1 MAAVSMRELLE
12 AGVHFGHQT
21 RRWNPK
27 MRRFIFTER
36 GGIYVIDLQK
46 TIVLAQEAHE
56 MVRDIAA
63 QGGTVLFVGTKK
75 QAREAVATQAQRCGM
90 PFVNHRWL
98 GGLLT
103 NFRTISERIQRLH
116 ELRRLKEEG
125 QLELLPAKERLVR
138 LHELEKLEKN
148 LSGVADM
155 DKIPSAIFVI
165 DLTAEQLAV
174 HEAKRLNIPLIGLVD
189 TNCDPDQVDL
199 AIPGNDDAIRSCD
212 LIGRVIADGV
222 IEGLKHMAS
231 AVEGLSSDEAAA
243 VDEAVAEILA
253 QAEVTE
259 EVAEITVA
267 QAEVTEE
274 VAEIAVA
281 EAVVAEEVAEID
293 VAEAVIAEALAE
305 VAVADPEVPVEVAEE
320 AVAEAIVAEV
330 VAEEAVAEAVVAE
343 VVAEEAIAEAVV
355 AEVVAEEAV
364 AEAIVAE
371 VVAEE
376 AIAEAVVAEEIAE
389 VAIELAEAVE
399 ATDENP
405 SA

>member
-27 MRRFIFTER
+27 MRRFIFGER

-63 QGGTVLFVGTKK
+63 QGGSVLFVGTKK
-75 QAREAVATQAQRCGM
+75 QARDAIATQADRCGM
-90 PFVNHRWL
+90 PYVNHRWL

-103 NFRTISERIQRLH
+103 NFRTITDRIQRLH
-116 ELRRLKEEG
+116 ELRRLNEEG

-148 LSGVADM
+148 LSGVAM
-155 DKIPSAIFVI
+155 MSKVPSAIFVI
-165 DLTAEQLAV
+165 DLTSEQLAV
-174 HEAKRLNIPLIGLVD
+174 HEAKRLGIPLIGLVD

-199 AIPGNDDAIRSCD
+199 AIPGNDDAIRSND
-212 LIGRVIADGV
+212 LIARIIADGV
-222 IEGLKHMAS
+222 IEGRKHLPS

-253 QAEVTE
+253 QAEVSE
-259 EVAEITVA
+259 LVAEV
-267 QAEVTEE
+267 
-274 VAEIAVA
+274 AVA
-281 EAVVAEEVAEID
+281 EAIVAEAEAEAVIAD
-293 VAEAVIAEALAE
+293 PTATPEQVVEAVAEAVIAEE
-305 VAVADPEVPVEVAEE
+305 IAEE
-320 AVAEAIVAEV
+320 AVAEAIVDIA
-330 VAEEAVAEAVVAE
+330 VAE
-343 VVAEEAIAEAVV
+343 VVV
-355 AEVVAEEAV
+355 
-364 AEAIVAE
+364 EAIVEAEAE
-371 VVAEE
+371 VE
-376 AIAEAVVAEEIAE
+376 AAAEIA
-389 VAIELAEAVE
+389 AE
-399 ATDENP
+399 ENP

>member
-103 NFRTISERIQRLH
+103 NFRTITERIQRLH
-116 ELRRLKEEG
+116 ELRRLNEEG

-155 DKIPSAIFVI
+155 NKIPSAIFVI

-222 IEGLKHMAS
+222 IEGRKHMPS

-259 EVAEITVA
+259 EVAEI
-267 QAEVTEE
+267 
-274 VAEIAVA
+274 AVV
-281 EAVVAEEVAEID
+281 EAVVAEAVAEIA

-305 VAVADPEVPVEVAEE
+305 VSVADPEVPVEVAEE
-320 AVAEAIVAEV
+320 AVAEAIVAE
-330 VAEEAVAEAVVAE
+330 A
-343 VVAEEAIAEAVV
+343 
-355 AEVVAEEAV
+355 VAEEAV

-371 VVAEE
+371 AVAEE

-389 VAIELAEAVE
+389 IAIELAEAVE

>member
-27 MRRFIFTER
+27 MRRFIFGER

-63 QGGTVLFVGTKK
+63 QGGSVLFVGTKK
-75 QAREAVATQAQRCGM
+75 QARDAIATQADRCGM
-90 PFVNHRWL
+90 PYVNHRWL

-103 NFRTISERIQRLH
+103 NFRTITDRIQRLH
-116 ELRRLKEEG
+116 ELRRLNEEG

-148 LSGVADM
+148 LSGVAM
-155 DKIPSAIFVI
+155 MSKVPSAIFVI
-165 DLTAEQLAV
+165 DLTSEQLAV
-174 HEAKRLNIPLIGLVD
+174 HEAKRLGIPLIGLVD

-199 AIPGNDDAIRSCD
+199 AIPGNDDAIRSND
-212 LIGRVIADGV
+212 LIARIIADGV
-222 IEGLKHMAS
+222 IEGRKHLPS

-253 QAEVTE
+253 QAEVSE
-259 EVAEITVA
+259 LVAEV
-267 QAEVTEE
+267 
-274 VAEIAVA
+274 AVA
-281 EAVVAEEVAEID
+281 EAIVAEAEAEAVTAD
-293 VAEAVIAEALAE
+293 PTATPEQVVEAVAEAVIAEE
-305 VAVADPEVPVEVAEE
+305 IAEE
-320 AVAEAIVAEV
+320 AVAEAIVDIA
-330 VAEEAVAEAVVAE
+330 VAE
-343 VVAEEAIAEAVV
+343 VVV
-355 AEVVAEEAV
+355 
-364 AEAIVAE
+364 EAIVEAEAE
-371 VVAEE
+371 VE
-376 AIAEAVVAEEIAE
+376 AAAEIA
-389 VAIELAEAVE
+389 AE
-399 ATDENP
+399 ENP

>member
-103 NFRTISERIQRLH
+103 NFRTITERIQRLH
-116 ELRRLKEEG
+116 ELRRLNEEG

-138 LHELEKLEKN
+138 LHELGKLEKN

-222 IEGLKHMAS
+222 IEGRKHMAS

-253 QAEVTE
+253 QAEG
-259 EVAEITVA
+259 A
-267 QAEVTEE
+267 EE

-281 EAVVAEEVAEID
+281 EAVVVEEVAEIAIAEAVVAEEVAEIA
-293 VAEAVIAEALAE
+293 VAEAVIAEAIAE
-305 VAVADPEVPVEVAEE
+305 VAVADPDLPIEVVAEVVAEAIVAEAVAEE
-320 AVAEAIVAEV
+320 AVAEAIVAE
-330 VAEEAVAEAVVAE
+330 A
-343 VVAEEAIAEAVV
+343 VAEEAIV
-355 AEVVAEEAV
+355 
-364 AEAIVAE
+364 
-371 VVAEE
+371 
-376 AIAEAVVAEEIAE
+376 EAVVAEEIAE